1 MLIKSSEKKQLIIK
15 KIIEHA
21 PNYKKYSFITEELLA
36 EILINTLALF
46 GDEKEYW
53 LDSVASLLEIKLET
67 NSPNTHKDTLSLLAA
82 FFAREQQFLEA
93 VSPADLSSFSS
104 YLAARTIWFTA
115 HKNVVKDSTDTATAG
130 ISSSIDIDSAYVD
143 SEFLNTYAYNMTTRI
158 YHTNPAIGREQ
169 EIADLELILISPKKS
184 PLLIGDAGVGKTS
197 VVEGLA
203 YRLQKGNVPDLF

>member
-1 MLIKSSEKKQLIIK
+1 M
-15 KIIEHA
+15 HA
-21 PNYKKYSFITEELLA
+21 ELYGL
-36 EILINTLALF
+36 
-46 GDEKEYW
+46 
-53 LDSVASLLEIKLET
+53 
-67 NSPNTHKDTLSLLAA
+67 H
-82 FFAREQQFLEA
+82 
-93 VSPADLSSFSS
+93 
-104 YLAARTIWFTA
+104 A
-115 HKNVVKDSTDTATAG
+115 HKNVVKDSIDTATAG

-203 YRLQKGNVPDLF
+203 YRLQKGNVPDLLKIKRFLN